1 MHLSLEQARA
11 LDALARHGTFVAA
24 AKALHKGHTAV
35 LYAVQ
40 SLERQTGLTL
50 LDRRGYR
57 TRLTLEGERV
67 LTHCRR
73 LLAAEQELLVA
84 CAELKTGWEP
94 SLRVV
99 FDGIYPAEPLL
110 RTVGVLRA
118 RGASTRFHISAEFLT
133 GVEEAFEREGA
144 QLMVSLLPPRA
155 GGLVAIHLPEL
166 HAHLVAHREHP
177 LARRRRAPLREEDLA
192 QHLLLTVRGSDP
204 RLHLSTG
211 ALEQSATVHL
221 NSFAAK
227 KEAIL
232 QGLGF
237 GWLPEH
243 LIAQEL
249 RRKELKVLALAQGS
263 LHTFHPRLYHRA
275 GVALGPAAAGVVE
288 ALTSP
293 APPSPSGRGSG

>member
-1 MHLSLEQARA
+1 MHVSLEQARA

-57 TRLTLEGERV
+57 TRLSAEGERV
-67 LTHCRR
+67 LVHCRR
-73 LLAAEQELLVA
+73 LLEVEQELRAA
-84 CAELKTGWEP
+84 CAQMKTGWEP
-94 SLRVV
+94 TLRIV

-110 RTVGVLRA
+110 RTVGTLRA
-118 RGASTRFHISAEFLT
+118 RGANTRFHISAEFLT

-144 QLMVSLLPPRA
+144 QLMVSLLPPRS
-155 GGLVAIHLPEL
+155 GGLTGLRLPEL
-166 HAHLVAHREHP
+166 RALLVAHREHP
-177 LARRRRAPLREEDLA
+177 LTRSRRKKPLCEEDLA
-192 QHLLLTVRGSDP
+192 AHLVLTVRGSDP
-204 RLHLSTG
+204 RLQMSTG
-211 ALEQSATVHL
+211 ALEEHSTVYL

-243 LIAQEL
+243 LITREL
-249 RRKELKVLALAQGS
+249 RSRELKVLPLEQGAV
-263 LHTFHPRLYHRA
+263 HTFHPRLYHRA
-275 GVALGPAAAGVVE
+275 GAPLGPAAAGVVE
-288 ALTSP
+288 ALTNTL
-293 APPSPSGRGSG
+293 PSPPGRGSG